1 MNKITQIPHRIDRQ
15 ELFERMHISE
25 DRPMYHEFER
35 SYQKLYDSLPEI
47 LDIQA
52 THVLKTNDDEEKIHK
67 GLCEVSHIVYCLVTL
82 GPKISERSTKYFA
95 EKDFLKGLMI
105 DSMADILLFNAS
117 NDYYE
122 TVKKDVYEEQGYAM
136 TLRYSPDDNIIP
148 LQVQKTILEQVNGGE
163 RLSVGVTQA
172 FMYDPL
178 KTLGYVYGADKN
190 IELAKKDHDCA
201 MCSNYTCEYRSV
213 DEL

>member
-1 MNKITQIPHRIDRQ
+1 MNRITQIPFRIDRE
-15 ELFERMHISE
+15 ELFERMHIST
-25 DRPMYHEFER
+25 DRPMYEEFES
-35 SYQKLYDSLPEI
+35 SYQNLYDSLSDL
-47 LDIQA
+47 LDIQG
-52 THVLKTNDDEEKIHK
+52 THVLKTNNEEGKIHK

-122 TVKKDVYEEQGYAM
+122 SVKRDVYEEQGYAL
-136 TLRYSPDDNIIP
+136 TVRYSPDDNIIP
-148 LQVQKTILEQVNGGE
+148 LQVQKTILEHVNGGE
-163 RLSVGVTQA
+163 LLSVSVTQA

-201 MCSNYTCEYRSV
+201 MCSNYTCEYRNV
-213 DEL
+213 DES

>member
-1 MNKITQIPHRIDRQ
+1 MNKITRIPHRIDRQ
-15 ELFERMHISE
+15 ELFQRMHISE
-25 DRPMYHEFER
+25 DRPMYKNFEK
-35 SYQKLYDSLPEI
+35 SYQQLYDSLSDL

-82 GPKISERSTKYFA
+82 GPQISERSTKYFA
-95 EKDFLKGLMI
+95 DKDFLKGLMI

-122 TVKKDVYEEQGYAM
+122 TVKKDIYEEQGYAL

-148 LQVQKTILEQVNGGE
+148 LQVQKTILEHVNGGE
-163 RLSVGVTQA
+163 LLSVGVTQA

-201 MCSNYTCEYRSV
+201 MCSNYSCEYRSV

>member
-1 MNKITQIPHRIDRQ
+1 MNKITQIPHRIDRE
-15 ELFERMHISE
+15 ELFERMHIST
-25 DRPMYHEFER
+25 DRPMYKEFES
-35 SYQKLYDSLPEI
+35 SYQNLYDSLSDL

-105 DSMADILLFNAS
+105 DSMADILLFNVS

-122 TVKKDVYEEQGYAM
+122 SVKRDVYEEQGYAL
-136 TLRYSPDDNIIP
+136 TVRYSPDDNIIP
-148 LQVQKTILEQVNGGE
+148 LQVQKKILDHVKGEE
-163 RLSVGVTQA
+163 RLSVGITEG
-172 FMYDPL
+172 FMYYPV
-178 KTLGYVYGADKN
+178 KTMGYVYGADKD
-190 IELAKKDHDCA
+190 IELAEKDHDCV
-201 MCSNYTCEYRSV
+201 MCSNLTCEYRSI
-213 DEL
+213 DE

>member
-1 MNKITQIPHRIDRQ
+1 MYKN
-15 ELFERMHISE
+15 FEK
-25 DRPMYHEFER
+25 
-35 SYQKLYDSLPEI
+35 SYQQLYDSLSDL

-82 GPKISERSTKYFA
+82 GPQISERSTKYFA
-95 EKDFLKGLMI
+95 DKDFLKGLMI

-122 TVKKDVYEEQGYAM
+122 TVKKDIYEEQGYAL

-148 LQVQKTILEQVNGGE
+148 LQVQKTILEHVNGGE
-163 RLSVGVTQA
+163 LLSVGVTQA

-201 MCSNYTCEYRSV
+201 MCSNYSCEYRSV